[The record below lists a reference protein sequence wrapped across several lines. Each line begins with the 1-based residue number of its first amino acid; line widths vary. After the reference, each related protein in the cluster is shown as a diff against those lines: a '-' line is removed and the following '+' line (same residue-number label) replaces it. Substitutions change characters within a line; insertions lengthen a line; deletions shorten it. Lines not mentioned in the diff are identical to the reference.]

1 MTVKTLARRS
11 PRWVAGLAAAA
22 AGGYLISNTA
32 AYRDG
37 EAWSA
42 AQVVAGLIGKTYHV
56 AGSSTFFVGLGGPH
70 AIGLNITPACS
81 TAAIAGALL
90 IITGLLISL
99 ADVQPLR
106 AALGTVAAVGVVA
119 LVNLLRLVVLSWSA
133 TRWGVAGWF
142 EWLHVYGG
150 SLLTILAVIAACLVY
165 LRCIRRG
172 PTRTAARHGSS

>member
-1 MTVKTLARRS
+1 MTAETVLRRS
-11 PRWVAGLAAAA
+11 PRWVAGVTAAAL
-22 AGGYLISNTA
+22 GGYLIANTA
-32 AYRDG
+32 EYRDG

-42 AQVVAGLIGKTYHV
+42 AQVVAGLIGKTYHA

-81 TAAIAGALL
+81 TAAIAGAAL
-90 IITGLLISL
+90 IITGVLISL

-119 LVNLLRLVVLSWSA
+119 MVNLFRLVVLSWSA

-150 SLLTILAVIAACLVY
+150 SLLTILAVIAACGVY
-165 LRCIRRG
+165 LRCIKRG
-172 PTRTAARHGSS
+172 PTITRARPRS